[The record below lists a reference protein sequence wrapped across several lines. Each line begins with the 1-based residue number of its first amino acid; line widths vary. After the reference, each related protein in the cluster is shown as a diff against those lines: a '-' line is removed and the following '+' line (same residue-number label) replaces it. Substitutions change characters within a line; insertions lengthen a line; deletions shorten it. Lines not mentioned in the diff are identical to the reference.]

1 MFDPYFILL
10 NPPSPAQPSKQARMD
25 DFVMV
30 NLTESKN
37 EWCHRLVSV
46 LTPLVIEGFRSIF
59 NEAWNLCVQN
69 NETNKYLMTFQNLLS
84 GIPKW
89 NSLIVEEERKR
100 IIERSQC
107 NFLED
112 LITCVHIIQLKVLTC
127 IRVGNKQKKIEISV
141 PKLDHFIHKVYVN
154 AARKVY
160 VNVYLFEKNVDSLIM
175 QKNNR
180 ELELIVQET
189 IMVSIR
195 ESIPTEAIIRA
206 YMDESIE
213 EEEIVS
219 IEPIA
224 PPPGDN
230 STTTS
235 DVVAASTAADA
246 SATTATTDSSSSG
259 EATKIPS
266 IRDLNDDTVVTKTKL
281 SFSKMD
287 EVLLGDNSIQKVD
300 AADPKSSS
308 SNKSSSSSLLA
319 DFSLLDTSTDSTIL
333 LPVEDLDGP
342 SSSSSSSSPK
352 SSSASIISLD
362 DLIEEL

>member
-1 MFDPYFILL
+1 M
-10 NPPSPAQPSKQARMD
+10 
-25 DFVMV
+25 
-30 NLTESKN
+30 
-37 EWCHRLVSV
+37 
-46 LTPLVIEGFRSIF
+46 
-59 NEAWNLCVQN
+59 
-69 NETNKYLMTFQNLLS
+69 
-84 GIPKW
+84 
-89 NSLIVEEERKR
+89 
-100 IIERSQC
+100 
-107 NFLED
+107 
-112 LITCVHIIQLKVLTC
+112 
-127 IRVGNKQKKIEISV
+127 